1 MAKNHTTFAAAV
13 GISDETVTLT
23 SGTGVVDG
31 AYIYS
36 GGELMQITKGNTAA
50 TTTPRVKRGV
60 QGTAPKAFVI
70 LTPCTV
76 LLATDLPDT
85 TPQQEITYPQLM
97 TYKFDTYAASGAI
110 EFGKARRTYAQILG
124 TSALA
129 MTLASPSIDQNGL
142 EVVVI
147 GAAKSAS
154 TLTVNDG
161 TTGIGNAGS
170 GYDVLTA
177 QNAGNVMKTFVAC
190 NGFWLTEA
198 PLTGTVTA
206 LTFGIA

>member
-1 MAKNHTTFAAAV
+1 MAKTNTTFAAAV
-13 GISDETVTLT
+13 AEKDEVVTLT
-23 SGTGVVDG
+23 SGTGIADG
-31 AYIYS
+31 VFIFS
-36 GGELMQITKGNTAA
+36 GGELMQVTKGNTAG
-50 TTTPRVKRGV
+50 TTTPRVKRAV
-60 QGTAPKAFVI
+60 QGTAPKAFVA
-70 LTPCTV
+70 LTPCTIM
-76 LLATDLPDT
+76 LASDMPDT
-85 TPQQEITYPQLM
+85 TPQQDITYPQLM
-97 TYKFDTYAASGAI
+97 TYKFDTYVAAGAI

-124 TSALA
+124 TSTLA
-129 MTLASPSIDQNGL
+129 MTLASPTIDQNGI

-147 GAAKSAS
+147 TAAKSAS

-161 TTGIGNAGS
+161 TVGIGNAGS